1 MSDDPLLKSAERYA
15 RERLSD
21 KRYDHTL
28 RVAAAAENL
37 AEAHGL
43 DRKRVRLAALLH
55 DSSREVG
62 PEELLRLARERGV
75 PVGVPER
82 ESPKL
87 LHGPVAAELTREYL
101 GVKDGEVLEAV
112 RVHTTGAPGMGRV
125 ALAVFLADKIEPA
138 RNYPGIQELR
148 SLSERDLNSAA
159 RVSLERSISHNEERG
174 NRTHPDSLEA
184 LEWLKGQG
192 AGERGV

>member
-1 MSDDPLLKSAERYA
+1 MIQNSLLKSAERYA

-21 KRYDHTL
+21 KRYEHTL
-28 RVAAAAENL
+28 RVADAAERL
-37 AEAHGL
+37 ARAHGL
-43 DRKRVRLAALLH
+43 DRATTRLAALLH
-55 DSSREVG
+55 DSSREVE
-62 PEELLRLARERGV
+62 PEELLRLAEERGV
-75 PVGVPER
+75 PVGPPER

-87 LHGPVAAELTREYL
+87 LHGPVAAELAREDL
-101 GVKDGEVLEAV
+101 GVESEDVLEAV
-112 RVHTTGAPGMGRV
+112 RVHTTGAPGMGPV

-138 RNYPGIQELR
+138 RDYPGIEELR
-148 SLSERDLNSAA
+148 DLARQDLKSAA
-159 RVSLERSISHNEERG
+159 RVSLERAISHNEERG

>member
-1 MSDDPLLKSAERYA
+1 MSDDLLLKSAERYA

-28 RVAAAAENL
+28 RVADAAENL

-43 DRKRVRLAALLH
+43 DRERVRLAALLH

-62 PEELLRLARERGV
+62 PEELLRLAGERGL
-75 PVGVPER
+75 PVGPSER

-87 LHGPVAAELTREYL
+87 LHGPVAAELARRDL
-101 GVKDGEVLEAV
+101 GVESEDILEAV
-112 RVHTTGAPGMGRV
+112 RAHTTGASGMGRV
-125 ALAVFLADKIEPA
+125 ALALFLADKIEPA
-138 RNYPGIQELR
+138 RDYPGIEELR
-148 SLSERDLNSAA
+148 SLAERDLMGAA

-174 NRTHPDSLEA
+174 NSTHPDSLEA
-184 LEWLKGQG
+184 LAWLKGQG